1 MNDHTFAILS
11 FGESPF
17 LERCIQSI
25 KNQKLLDQV
34 IICTSTPSPFIQQLA
49 EKYDI
54 QLSIKHDSSGISD
67 DWNFALSQSKTKFVT
82 LAHQDD
88 IYHPDYLSRCS
99 KHFERDFLI
108 LFTNYYDCDVE
119 GKSSIGISNRIK
131 SILMLSFLLTDRIK
145 NPILKRG
152 LIEFGNPI
160 GCPGVIYNKS
170 KLQDFEFS
178 SHFTNNLDW
187 YAWFEMTK
195 IQGSFL
201 YLSSRLFEHRIHE
214 DSVTHRSLLG
224 NIKEDEDLKM
234 FSLFWGNKISKMIH
248 HFYKKSYN
256 TYKIK

>member
-1 MNDHTFAILS
+1 MIDHTFSIMA
-11 FGESPF
+11 FGESPY

-25 KNQKLLDQV
+25 RNQKLLGQ
-34 IICTSTPSPFIQQLA
+34 IIMCTSTSSPFIQKLA
-49 EKYDI
+49 EKHDI
-54 QLSIKHDSSGISD
+54 QLFIKSGSSGISD
-67 DWNFALSQSKTKFVT
+67 DWNFALRQSRTNFVT

-88 IYHPDYLSRCS
+88 IYYPDYLYQSFQ
-99 KHFERDFLI
+99 HFERDFLI
-108 LFTNYYDCDVE
+108 LFTNYHDCNEE
-119 GKSSIGISNRIK
+119 GKISIGNSNRIK
-131 SILMLSFLLTDRIK
+131 SILLWPYLFTDRIK
-145 NPILKRG
+145 NPLLKRG
-152 LIEFGNPI
+152 LIQFGNPI

-170 KLQDFEFS
+170 KLQVFEFS

-248 HFYKKSYN
+248 HFYNFHNSLYLL
-256 TYKIK
+256 